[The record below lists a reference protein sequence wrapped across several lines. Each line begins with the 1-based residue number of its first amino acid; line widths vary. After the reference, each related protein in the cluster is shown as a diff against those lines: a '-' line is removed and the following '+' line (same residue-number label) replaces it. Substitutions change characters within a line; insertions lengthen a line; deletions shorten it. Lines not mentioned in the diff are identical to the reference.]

1 MATYR
6 KFGAKS
12 RRQDKHEILG
22 YTCMIAPSLV
32 QTMANYQEFIL
43 ETTTCLG
50 LHVPQHWKK
59 KSFTLSGV
67 KTIENN
73 HIQTNKDVK
82 AFFLRKKT
90 LIAQMTLKVC
100 NRQ

>member
-1 MATYR
+1 MIFKYQVGKNATYR

-43 ETTTCLG
+43 ETTTCLD
-50 LHVPQHWKK
+50 VPPQILTKK
-59 KSFTLSGV
+59 NFWFF
-67 KTIENN
+67 KTEG
-73 HIQTNKDVK
+73 D
-82 AFFLRKKT
+82 L
-90 LIAQMTLKVC
+90 
-100 NRQ
+100 

>member
-1 MATYR
+1 MIFKYQVGKNATYR

-43 ETTTCLG
+43 ETTTCLD
-50 LHVPQHWKK
+50 VPP
-59 KSFTLSGV
+59 KSW
-67 KTIENN
+67 
-73 HIQTNKDVK
+73 
-82 AFFLRKKT
+82 RKKIFGSSKQKAT
-90 LIAQMTLKVC
+90 YNLLAKV
-100 NRQ
+100 NVNVYDEKA